1 MGGCQSSQNSKS
13 TPLRRKG
20 DLLEAESNPYLAADE
35 TTQPNTGQKT
45 KDIEVDVKG
54 LEGKTKNGPEKK
66 SSQKTTIGSGSA
78 TTTADEGK
86 ASVIEASIPKPAEG
100 DPIPAKCPPYALIFD
115 EKKEEIELVHWD
127 KYEKHYLPRFLEER
141 EKYLG
146 KMKKAPPKKKPTQ
159 EAVKK
164 TAAADKALEA
174 ADKAPEA
181 ADKAPE
187 AVDKAPEAADKA
199 PDAADKAR
207 DAAKPSLKTI
217 LAKESDLPQ
226 GPLTL
231 VYDAE
236 NQYVKLI
243 SWDEYVAKHQGGDIA
258 HWERSSTIK
267 TAPATVKPAV
277 EPSKP
282 AIVPVPS
289 APAAPAAAA
298 AAAPCAPS
306 AVIYDEISQTV
317 KLISWDVYL
326 KDYLPTDLAVRKEK
340 ELMRFQQ
347 HKRQRETK
355 EVAVEKPAE
364 QSKAFVASYD
374 EKKQEV
380 FLQDYALYRPT
391 YQQDYA
397 MIYNPQKQY
406 VDLIYWKDYVENH
419 EAKFKSEWAKKC
431 AKVAKVA
438 TQLDLTAVYDPA
450 TQGIELVT
458 LDDYLKEN
466 KPPKQDWMAEYDEVT
481 QSVKLAFWREYQ
493 PQVRVGAV
501 AEGKPLAAPKLTNLS
516 QDVTKDLT
524 TVYDAES
531 EGVKLVSLDDFWT
544 TNKAPKQD
552 WMAEYDDATQSVV
565 LAFWKPFEGSS
576 PMEIRHPKTKGIKN
590 SSNSG
595 KSGLTPSLT
604 TVYNEESQSV
614 DLISYDEFLRCNK
627 IPKQDYAAVYDEINQ
642 CVKLIYW
649 KDYQESQKVE
659 DYQKSRPIQSVRVDS
674 ITINPK
680 ELQQEFQT
688 VIANDLEISAK

>member
-1 MGGCQSSQNSKS
+1 MGGCQSSQNSKA

-35 TTQPNTGQKT
+35 TTQPNTEQKA
-45 KDIEVDVKG
+45 KDIEVDAKG

-66 SSQKTTIGSGSA
+66 SSQKTIIGSGSA
-78 TTTADEGK
+78 ATTADEGK
-86 ASVIEASIPKPAEG
+86 AAVIEASIPKPAEG
-100 DPIPAKCPPYALIFD
+100 DQIPAKCPPYALIYD
-115 EKKEEIELVHWD
+115 EKKEEIKLVHWD
-127 KYEKHYLPRFLEER
+127 KYEKHYLPGILEER

-146 KMKKAPPKKKPTQ
+146 KMRKAAPRKKPSQ
-159 EAVKK
+159 EVVKK
-164 TAAADKALEA
+164 TA
-174 ADKAPEA
+174 
-181 ADKAPE
+181 
-187 AVDKAPEAADKA
+187 AADKA
-199 PDAADKAR
+199 PDAADKASDAADKASDAADKAP
-207 DAAKPSLKTI
+207 DAAKPSLKTT
-217 LAKESDLPQ
+217 LAKESDVPR

-243 SWDEYVAKHQGGDIA
+243 SWDEYVARHQGGDIA

-267 TAPATVKPAV
+267 TAPAAVKPVV
-277 EPSKP
+277 EPAKP

-289 APAAPAAAA
+289 APAAPATPAAAAA

-306 AVIYDEISQTV
+306 AAIYDEISQTV

-326 KDYLPTDLAVRKEK
+326 KEFLPIDLAVRKEK

-347 HKRQRETK
+347 HKRQREIK
-355 EVAVEKPAE
+355 EVAVDKPAE
-364 QSKAFVASYD
+364 QPKAFVASYND
-374 EKKQEV
+374 KKQEV
-380 FLQDYALYRPT
+380 YLQDYALYRPS

-397 MIYNPQKQY
+397 MIYNPKKQS

-419 EAKFKSEWAKKC
+419 EAKFKSEWTKKE
-431 AKVAKVA
+431 AGAAKVA
-438 TQLDLTAVYDPA
+438 TPLDLTAVYDPA

-458 LDDYLKEN
+458 WDKYLEEN
-466 KPPKQDWMAEYDEVT
+466 KPAKQDWMAEYDEVT

-493 PQVRVGAV
+493 PQVRVGA
-501 AEGKPLAAPKLTNLS
+501 EGKSRAAPKLANLS
-516 QDVTKDLT
+516 QDLT
-524 TVYDAES
+524 TIYDAES

-576 PMEIRHPKTKGIKN
+576 PTEIRHPKTKGIKN

-595 KSGLTPSLT
+595 KSCLTPSLT

-649 KDYQESQKVE
+649 KDYQESQRVE
-659 DYQKSRPIQSVRVDS
+659 DCQKSHPIQSVRVDS

-688 VIANDLEISAK
+688 VIANDLEISAE

>member
-1 MGGCQSSQNSKS
+1 MGGCQSSQNSKA

-35 TTQPNTGQKT
+35 TKQPNTEQKT

-78 TTTADEGK
+78 TPTADEGK
-86 ASVIEASIPKPAEG
+86 APVIEASIPKLTQG
-100 DPIPAKCPPYALIFD
+100 DPIPAKCPPYALIYD

-127 KYEKHYLPRFLEER
+127 KYEKHFLPGILEER

-146 KMKKAPPKKKPTQ
+146 KMRKAAPKKKPTQ
-159 EAVKK
+159 EVVKK
-164 TAAADKALEA
+164 TA
-174 ADKAPEA
+174 
-181 ADKAPE
+181 
-187 AVDKAPEAADKA
+187 AADKA
-199 PDAADKAR
+199 PDAADKSPDAADKDPEAAEAADKAP
-207 DAAKPSLKTI
+207 DAAKPSLKTA

-231 VYDAE
+231 VYDAK

-243 SWDEYVAKHQGGDIA
+243 SWDEYVAKHQRGDIA

-267 TAPATVKPAV
+267 TAPAAVKPAV
-277 EPSKP
+277 EPAKP
-282 AIVPVPS
+282 AIVPAPS
-289 APAAPAAAA
+289 APAAPAAPAVV
-298 AAAPCAPS
+298 AAPCAPS
-306 AVIYDEISQTV
+306 AAIYDEISQTV
-317 KLISWDVYL
+317 KLISWDAYL
-326 KDYLPTDLAVRKEK
+326 KEYLPIDLAVRKEK

-347 HKRQRETK
+347 HKRQREIK
-355 EVAVEKPAE
+355 EVAVNIPAE
-364 QSKAFVASYD
+364 QPKAFVAAYD

-380 FLQDYALYRPT
+380 YLQDYALYRPS

-397 MIYNPQKQY
+397 MIYNSQKQS

-419 EAKFKSEWAKKC
+419 EAKFKSEWTKKC

-493 PQVRVGAV
+493 PQVRASAV
-501 AEGKPLAAPKLTNLS
+501 AEDKFRAAPKLANLS
-516 QDVTKDLT
+516 QDLT
-524 TVYDAES
+524 TIYDAES

-595 KSGLTPSLT
+595 KSCLTPSLT

-649 KDYQESQKVE
+649 KEYQESQKGE
-659 DYQKSRPIQSVRVDS
+659 DCQKSHPIQSVRVDS

-688 VIANDLEISAK
+688 VIANDLEISAE